1 MEEGPRAPPHGGGG
15 GVTETASRGRGQGG
29 PRLPRSSA
37 PSCHVTGGSLTDFFL
52 PHPVPL
58 LGGNLSCWERRQV
71 LAGKKRFL
79 REAVPADRLWG
90 RGVEG

>member
-15 GVTETASRGRGQGG
+15 GVTGTASRGRGQGG

-37 PSCHVTGGSLTDFFL
+37 PSCHVTGGSLTDFFFFAT
-52 PHPVPL
+52 PSSSSWWKFEL
-58 LGGNLSCWERRQV
+58 LGKKVER
-71 LAGKKRFL
+71 RFL
-79 REAVPADRLWG
+79 REAVPADGLWG